1 MSGIDEKIRHGM
13 SEDDRA
19 FLATL
24 ESEPGVFQQMG
35 AAFAGTMKAWTVFAV
50 LLSLVFFGLAVWS
63 AFAVFDSE
71 TPVEAI
77 GWAGI
82 GLAGFMA
89 TGFVKIWFW
98 LRMNHLTLLREMKI
112 IELRLESLNAN

>member
-1 MSGIDEKIRHGM
+1 MTGIDEKIRQGM
-13 SEDDRA
+13 NEDDRA
-19 FLATL
+19 FLASL
-24 ESEPGVFQQMG
+24 DAEPGLFQQMG
-35 AAFAGTMKAWTVFAV
+35 AAFAGTMKLWTVFAV
-50 LLSLVFFGLAVWS
+50 ILSLVFFGLSIWS
-63 AFAVFDSE
+63 VFAVFNSE